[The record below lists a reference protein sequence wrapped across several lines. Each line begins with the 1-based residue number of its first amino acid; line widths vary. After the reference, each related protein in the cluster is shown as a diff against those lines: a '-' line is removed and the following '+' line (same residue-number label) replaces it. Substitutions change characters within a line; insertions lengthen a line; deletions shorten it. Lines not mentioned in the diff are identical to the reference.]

1 MPWPRGSLLAALL
14 VLSVPLACADTITVN
29 TTTDDNAVNS
39 LCSLREAVEYFNQG
53 KPAAGY
59 QGCVAATGTTG
70 NAGDIITLASDAA
83 HPYLVSSPP
92 IYIHRSVTINGA
104 GATGATRTLIKAVDS
119 NRIFV
124 FYDKPTFQAAACGL
138 SVPATCYSPDDPVT
152 LMKAPLLAPSSDT
165 GASSSDFL
173 TSDNT
178 PEFSGSVNGPASDD
192 VVVDTSTPGT
202 TITTTTVHHILI
214 RLYQTSAVNVTPV
227 YAGFVD
233 VAGHS
238 NSTGTLTPWT
248 ASTSALPV
256 GDQSIFYT
264 TQEYSVITT
273 HKVVNTVPVTPD
285 VISFSPFLTESAAS
299 PAAAIRVYPASIS
312 QAVVLNQLDLEGCAL
327 GAVVDCSAS
336 ADVRRPDAGEYI
348 DTVTGL
354 TYYYDVAGT
363 AGKGGIVYGTGNL
376 TLTNMILHDGHASMG
391 GAVYIGTEGRL
402 RLSLSEVRDNTASH
416 GAAAYVANN
425 FLIVSQSLLTANTVG
440 ESAATGAAVVEVSSA
455 VSPPGGVTVIENST
469 FSGNAGVALS
479 LLANSTVSSS
489 TIVLNDGGINF
500 NGATVSVYNSVVAG
514 NPDKFPGSATAT
526 DCMNL
531 PVTPDFRF
539 SVTLSGGG
547 CDAAG
552 SAGLT
557 LLFND
562 AVAGHEPDKLMA
574 ALGGNGRCTGY
585 PALSPVPP
593 AFKGM
598 GVLCPLLD
606 NGGATRTHMIRLLP
620 AYMSVADSPL
630 MAKGPSASTT
640 TAACASTDQRNK
652 VRHTPC
658 DVGAFE
664 LQPLA
669 GPVTSGDVITYGQ
682 TYTPEAY
689 ALGDEELVDPSVSG
703 CPAQTQ
709 LIDINKMGCPWL
721 EKAPVRGTV
730 TFNQDGTYTYKP
742 NSDFHGF
749 DRFTI
754 RVVTTLSRLNS
765 APDSRSRV
773 ISAQVIVEPTSG
785 IGSSSL
791 GGAFD
796 WEVMLL
802 GGLLGFVR
810 RRCKEGGE

>member
-1 MPWPRGSLLAALL
+1 MSWPRGSLLAALL
-14 VLSVPLACADTITVN
+14 ILSVPLACADTVTVN
-29 TTTDDNAVNS
+29 TTTDDNAVNA
-39 LCSLREAVEYFNQG
+39 LCSLREAVEYFNQS

-59 QGCVAATGTTG
+59 QGCVAGTTG
-70 NAGDIITLASDAA
+70 NAGSVDIITLASDAA
-83 HPYLVSSPP
+83 HPYLVSSP
-92 IYIHRSVTINGA
+92 IYIHRNVTINGA
-104 GATGATRTLIKAVDS
+104 GATGATRTLIKATDS

-124 FYDKPTFQAAACGL
+124 FYDKPAFQAAACGL
-138 SVPATCYSPDDPVT
+138 SVPTTCYSPDDPVT
-152 LMKAPLLAPSSDT
+152 LMKAPLLASSSDT

-178 PEFSGSVNGPASDD
+178 PEFSGVVNGPASDD

-202 TITTTTVHHILI
+202 TITTTTVHHILV
-214 RLYQTSAVNVTPV
+214 RLYQTSAASVTPV
-227 YAGFVD
+227 YAGFAD
-233 VAGHS
+233 VAGSS

-248 ASTSALPV
+248 ALTNALPV

-264 TQEYSVITT
+264 TQEYSVITK

-285 VISFSPFLTESAAS
+285 VVSFSPFLTESVAS
-299 PAAAIRVYPASIS
+299 PVTAIRVYPASSS
-312 QAVVLNQLDLEGCAL
+312 QSVALNQLDMEGCVR

-336 ADVRRPDAGEYI
+336 ADVRRPATGEYI
-348 DTVTGL
+348 DTVTNL
-354 TYYYDVAGT
+354 AYHYDVADT
-363 AGKGGIVYGTGNL
+363 AGKGGIIYGTGSL
-376 TLTNMILHDGHASMG
+376 TLTNMILHGGTASMG
-391 GAVYIGTEGRL
+391 GAVYIDAEGGL
-402 RLSLSEVRDNTASH
+402 RLSLSEIRDNTAYH
-416 GAAAYVANN
+416 GAAAYVAHN
-425 FLIVSQSLLTANTVG
+425 FLIVSQSLLTANTVSA
-440 ESAATGAAVVEVSSA
+440 SAASSAAVVEVSSA
-455 VSPPGGVTVIENST
+455 VSPPGGAAVIENST
-469 FSGNAGVALS
+469 FSGNTGVALS
-479 LLANSTVSSS
+479 LLANSTVNAS

-500 NGATVSVYNSVVAG
+500 NGAAVSVYDSVVAG

-552 SAGLT
+552 STGLT

-574 ALGGNGRCTGY
+574 ALGGNGRCAGY
-585 PALSPVPP
+585 SVLSPVPST
-593 AFKGM
+593 FKGM

-606 NGGATRTHMIRLLP
+606 NGGATRTHMVRLLP
-620 AYMSVADSPL
+620 TYKRVTDSPL
-630 MAKGPSASTT
+630 MAKGPSASAT

-652 VRHTPC
+652 ARHTPC

-669 GPVTSGDVITYGQ
+669 GTVTSGDAITYGQ
-682 TYTPEAY
+682 TYTSEDY
-689 ALGDEELVDPSVSG
+689 ALGDEELVDPSVSA
-703 CPAQTQ
+703 CPIQTQ
-709 LIDINKMGCPWL
+709 PADINKMGCPWL
-721 EKAPVRGTV
+721 EKTPARGTV

-765 APDSRSRV
+765 APDSQSRV

-802 GGLLGFVR
+802 GGLLGLVR
-810 RRCKEGGE
+810 RRRKEGGE